1 MYFLLFSCLFFIFT
15 VNYLKSTPYHI
26 PLFINLHTLAILI
39 PHFVILIPIY
49 DNTIPH
55 FAITIPIHDN
65 AIHHF
70 AITIPIHDNAI
81 PHFVITIPIYTK
93 ILILSRVYIHR
104 KTKQIFIT
112 ILFFFKISNMV

>member
-65 AIHHF
+65 AIPHFAITIPIDDNTIPIHDNTIHHF
-70 AITIPIHDNAI
+70 AITIPIYDN
-81 PHFVITIPIYTK
+81 TIPIYTK
-93 ILILSRVYIHR
+93 ILIMSY
-104 KTKQIFIT
+104 
-112 ILFFFKISNMV
+112 